1 MLGIKKIFVFAIM
14 FSLVL
19 LMVVSDDVL
28 PAEGKS
34 QKKKNVTS
42 ESLTSEGYSIFHE
55 TMADMTWQ
63 EVEKAAEE
71 GAVILLPTAVIE
83 EHGPHMGCGV
93 DTYLAYQTCKLARR
107 ELESRGI
114 KTLIVPPFY
123 WGINRTTHVFPGTFT
138 VRDNTMKAVLDDIL
152 SSLKSWGFNYVFNIN
167 WHYDGSHLSGLMQT
181 IIGAQQSLGINIR
194 FMMPDNDVQRFGLR
208 GDEPFL
214 LVHKTPPVEEKQ
226 LEETPQYVDLHAG
239 GSETGIMAAHFPDQV
254 NMELT
259 RILEPTKLTMHDIGK
274 WLTNAR
280 EVTPLGYFGDPAS
293 ARIEKEGEFHR
304 AFCVNIADA
313 IENFLKES
321 GHKTSGEAKVNFAQK
336 SYSIF
341 HETMV
346 DMTWQEV
353 EKAAKDGAIILL
365 NTAVIEEHGPHM
377 VNGIDSYLGY
387 IWCKLTRRKLE
398 SKGIKTLIAP
408 PFYWGINKSN
418 NDFPGTFT
426 VREET
431 LEAVLYDTLSSLKS
445 WGFTRIFNI
454 NSHGDGYHG
463 KVIVETLD
471 KASKTLNIDAC
482 FLLSE
487 ERAKRTPFSGEEPHI
502 LFFKSPELEKTP
514 PKYMDVH
521 AGWLETGMVAGYL
534 PGLVNV
540 ELARTLKPTRLT
552 WDDAARWIKSVRK
565 VTPLGYAGDP
575 AAFDMEEAKKY
586 VEELTSNMADA
597 IAKELK
603 KIGSGKEDEARTD
616 ISPYAPYVGQYAD
629 KLGEVKVFERN
640 NKLTVDIPKR
650 MVLTFNDPNEKGI
663 WTCLQSNQL
672 YLTFSKDDSGK
683 VVDMRFCQ
691 MISMPRKEDTEVSF
705 DDVPEKYKPFVGKYL
720 FRAANA
726 EIEIVIQDG
735 SLTLRDPDGDMFPLE
750 FSEEKGIWE
759 NKDKTLLIEFEYDED
774 GRVKGM
780 KATYVTTLHKN

>member
-1 MLGIKKIFVFAIM
+1 
-14 FSLVL
+14 
-19 LMVVSDDVL
+19 
-28 PAEGKS
+28 
-34 QKKKNVTS
+34 
-42 ESLTSEGYSIFHE
+42 
-55 TMADMTWQ
+55 
-63 EVEKAAEE
+63 
-71 GAVILLPTAVIE
+71 
-83 EHGPHMGCGV
+83 
-93 DTYLAYQTCKLARR
+93 
-107 ELESRGI
+107 
-114 KTLIVPPFY
+114 
-123 WGINRTTHVFPGTFT
+123 
-138 VRDNTMKAVLDDIL
+138 
-152 SSLKSWGFNYVFNIN
+152 
-167 WHYDGSHLSGLMQT
+167 
-181 IIGAQQSLGINIR
+181 
-194 FMMPDNDVQRFGLR
+194 
-208 GDEPFL
+208 
-214 LVHKTPPVEEKQ
+214 
-226 LEETPQYVDLHAG
+226 
-239 GSETGIMAAHFPDQV
+239 MAAHFPDQV

-259 RILEPTKLTMHDIGK
+259 RKLKPTKLTIRDIGK

-313 IENFLKES
+313 IENFLKENS
-321 GHKTSGEAKVNFAQK
+321 HKTSGEAKVNFAQK

-377 VNGIDSYLGY
+377 VNGIDSYLGSL
-387 IWCKLTRRKLE
+387 WCKLTRRKLE

-408 PFYWGINKSN
+408 PFYWGINRSN

-426 VREET
+426 AREET
-431 LEAVLYDTLSSLKS
+431 LEAVLHDTLSSLKS

-454 NSHGDGYHG
+454 NSHGDRNHG
-463 KVIVETLD
+463 KVIQETLD
-471 KASKTLNIDAC
+471 KASKTLNIHAC

-502 LFFKSPELEKTP
+502 LFFKSPALEKTP
-514 PKYMDVH
+514 PKYLDVH
-521 AGWLETGMVAGYL
+521 AGRLETGIVAGYL

-552 WDDAARWIKSVRK
+552 RFKAARWIKDVRK

-597 IAKELK
+597 IAKELE
-603 KIGSGKEDEARTD
+603 KIGSGREDEARTD
-616 ISPYAPYVGQYAD
+616 ISPYAPYIGQYAD
-629 KLGEVKVFERN
+629 KQGEVKVFERN

-683 VVDMRFCQ
+683 AVDMRFCQ
-691 MISMPRKEDTEVSF
+691 MIGMPRKEDTEVSF
-705 DDVPEKYKPFVGKYL
+705 DDVPEKYKSFVGKYL

-726 EIEIVIQDG
+726 EIEIVVQDG
-735 SLTLRDPDGDMFPLE
+735 SLTLRDPDGDIFPLE

-759 NKDKTLLIEFEYDED
+759 NKDKTLLVEFEYDEN

-780 KATYVTTLHKN
+780 KVTYVTTLHKK

>member
-14 FSLVL
+14 TSLVFFKIA
-19 LMVVSDDVL
+19 SDDVS
-28 PAEGKS
+28 PVEGKS
-34 QKKKNVTS
+34 QEEQNVTS
-42 ESLTSEGYSIFHE
+42 KSLASEGYSIFQE

-114 KTLIVPPFY
+114 KALIVPPFY

-138 VRDNTMKAVLDDIL
+138 VRDNTMKAVLTDIL

-167 WHYDGSHLSGLMQT
+167 WHYDGVHLSTLLRT
-181 IIGAQQSLGINIR
+181 IIDAQESLGINVY
-194 FMMPDNDVQRFGLR
+194 FVMPDSDVARFNFK

-214 LVHKTPPVEEKQ
+214 VVHKNPPEFLKPREF
-226 LEETPQYVDLHAG
+226 VDLHAG
-239 GSETGIMAAHFPDQV
+239 GGETGIMAAHFPDQV

-259 RILEPTKLTMHDIGK
+259 RTLEPTRLTMRDVGK
-274 WLTNAR
+274 WVTNAR
-280 EVTPLGYFGDPAS
+280 EVTPLGYFGDPAG
-293 ARIEKEGEFHR
+293 ADIQEGGEYHR
-304 AFCVNIADA
+304 SFCINIADS
-313 IENFLKES
+313 IQSFLKKK
-321 GHKTSGEAKVNFAQK
+321 GYTSRGKARVNFASE

-346 DMTWQEV
+346 DMTWPEV
-353 EKAAKDGAIILL
+353 EKAAKDGAVILL
-365 NTAVIEEHGPHM
+365 NTAVIEEHGPHL

-387 IWCKLTRRKLE
+387 LWCKLTRRKLE
-398 SKGIKTLIAP
+398 SKGIKALIAP
-408 PFYWGINKSN
+408 PFYWGINRSN

-431 LEAVLYDTLSSLKS
+431 LEAVLHDTLSSLKS

-454 NSHGDGYHG
+454 NSHGDGTHF
-463 KVIVETLD
+463 KVIVDTLD
-471 KASKTLNIDAC
+471 KASKSLNIHAR

-502 LFFKSPELEKTP
+502 LFFESPDLEKTP
-514 PKYMDVH
+514 PQYMDVH
-521 AGWLETGMVAGYL
+521 AGWLETGLVAAYF
-534 PGLVNV
+534 PGLVDV
-540 ELARTLKPTRLT
+540 ELARTLKPTRLS
-552 WDDAARWIKSVRK
+552 WDDAARWVKSVRK

-575 AAFDMEEAKKY
+575 AAFDTAEAKKY
-586 VEELTSNMADA
+586 VDELTSNMADA
-597 IAKELK
+597 IAKEVK
-603 KIGSGKEDEARTD
+603 KIGSGREEEARTD
-616 ISPYAPYVGQYAD
+616 TGPYAPYVGQYTHPR
-629 KLGEVKVFERN
+629 LGEVKVFEQN
-640 NKLTVDIPKR
+640 NTLAVDIPKQMR
-650 MVLTFNDPNEKGI
+650 LTFNGPDEKGV
-663 WTCLQSNQL
+663 WTCLLSNQV

-683 VVDMRFCQ
+683 VEYMSICQ
-691 MISMPRKEDTEVSF
+691 AISMPRKEDAGVSL

-720 FRAANA
+720 FQAINA
-726 EIEIVIQDG
+726 EIEMFFQDG
-735 SLTLRDPDGDMFPLE
+735 SLTLRDPDGDTIPLE

-759 NKDKTLLIEFEYDED
+759 AEDKRVLVEFEYDEE
-774 GRVKGM
+774 GRVKGIM
-780 KATYVTTLHKN
+780 ATHVTRLHKD